1 MMYEESNYYE
11 TIGGDIDV
19 HTITDYSTLPV
30 MDNNNNIINNTSE
43 EDDNP
48 QTLLPT
54 CFSTMEGGG
63 GGFDVEQEFNN
74 PFIHQSQPDWAA
86 ADFGFAPPPP
96 DLLNLLQL
104 PPPPPILHDPS
115 LQMGFPPPP
124 QPQQPNH
131 LLRELFH
138 SLPQDYGLM
147 RSSGGYYDVLEGQ
160 FESSVL
166 EFGRES
172 SAAEAAVVAGEMV
185 MMVGRGGGGG
195 DGRGSFATERQRRE
209 QLNEKYRALKSLV
222 PNPTKTDR
230 ASTVLDAIEYIKEL
244 LRTVDELKILVEKKR
259 REKERFKKNRPDE
272 APHDFPTM
280 PDMESSSVR
289 PLGSP
294 GDQGHAF
301 NGSLR
306 SSWLQ
311 RRSKDTTVDV
321 RIVDDEVNVKLT
333 QRKKTNCL
341 YYLVKAFEEL
351 QLELLH
357 VTGGNIGDYYVFMFN
372 TKICEG
378 SPVYASAVAKKMIEV
393 MDRQNPSF
401 FV

>member
-11 TIGGDIDV
+11 TIGGGAIDV
-19 HTITDYSTLPV
+19 QTITDYSTLPV
-30 MDNNNNIINNTSE
+30 MDNNNIINNTSE

-63 GGFDVEQEFNN
+63 GGGFDIEQEFNN
-74 PFIHQSQPDWAA
+74 PFIHQSQPDWAT
-86 ADFGFAPPPP
+86 ADFGFTPPPP

-131 LLRELFH
+131 LLMELFR

-147 RSSGGYYDVLEGQ
+147 RSSGG
-160 FESSVL
+160 
-166 EFGRES
+166 
-172 SAAEAAVVAGEMV
+172 
-185 MMVGRGGGGG
+185 
-195 DGRGSFATERQRRE
+195 
-209 QLNEKYRALKSLV
+209 ALKSLV

-259 REKERFKKNRPDE
+259 SEKERFKNHRPDE
-272 APHDFPTM
+272 APHDLPAM
-280 PDMESSSVR
+280 PNMECSSVR

-321 RIVDDEVNVKLT
+321 RIIDDEVNVKLT

-341 YYLVKAFEEL
+341 YNLVKAFEEL

-378 SPVYASAVAKKMIEV
+378 SSVYASAVAKKIIEV
-393 MDRQNPSF
+393 DQFTVETIFARTSPFQQTQKP
-401 FV
+401 